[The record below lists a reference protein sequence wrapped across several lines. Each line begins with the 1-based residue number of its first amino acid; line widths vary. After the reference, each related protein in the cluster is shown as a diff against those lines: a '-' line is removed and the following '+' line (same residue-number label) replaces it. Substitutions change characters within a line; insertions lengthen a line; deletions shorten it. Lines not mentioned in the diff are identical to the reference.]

1 MANTIKIKQS
11 SVASKIPLAT
21 DLLQGELAINT
32 IDEKLYTK
40 NSVGDVV
47 ELGGSTRTDSSVE
60 ITATSGQAS
69 FAAPYEVGF
78 VQVYLNGVRL
88 DAADYTATNGTSIV
102 LGVAAAASDV
112 VFIQT
117 FGTFTFAGHYS
128 KTAIDAKIGT
138 DIQAYDADTS
148 KTDIAET
155 RSASIDMADNVIQRP
170 EIKDYSE
177 TVQAMAANDVDC
189 TLGNVQTK
197 SISGSVTLTFSNPAV
212 SGKAGSFTLIVTLS
226 GSPAI
231 AWPASVKWSGGTA
244 PTLTTAGIDIF
255 SFVTIDGGTNWFGFV
270 AGQGMS

>member
-1 MANTIKIKQS
+1 VTY
-11 SVASKIPLAT
+11 
-21 DLLQGELAINT
+21 D
-32 IDEKLYTK
+32 
-40 NSVGDVV
+40 VGSLDV
-47 ELGGSTRTDSSVE
+47 
-60 ITATSGQAS
+60 
-69 FAAPYEVGF
+69 F
-78 VQVYLNGVRL
+78 LNGVL
-88 DAADYTATNGTSIV
+88 LAASDYTASNGTSVV
-102 LGVAAAASDV
+102 LGLAASVNDV
-112 VFIQT
+112 VFLQS
-117 FGTFTFAGHYS
+117 FGSFALASHYS

-155 RSASIDMADNVIQRP
+155 RSESIDMADNVIQRP

-177 TVQAMAANDVDC
+177 TVQAMTANDVDC

-212 SGKAGSFTLIVTLS
+212 SGKAGSFTLIATLS

-231 AWPASVKWSGGTA
+231 TWPASVKWSSGTA